1 MHATKTKQKK
11 ERSAMSFSLF
21 AGLFFALVEVIIAL
35 YTRSQAVLLDG
46 FYDSVESVMIVISI
60 GLIPLLYK
68 PSNEK
73 RPFGYLQV
81 ETLFVI
87 LKGCAM
93 VTFTLGLIFY
103 NIELV
108 LSGGRH
114 IPFGS
119 IAYFELFAALL
130 SIFVVSLLKRKNNK
144 MSSPLVSIEIQEWKI
159 DVVASL
165 GMAAAFF
172 CPLVFKGSLFENIM
186 PYLDQLIA
194 IVLSLCMLPTP
205 IRAIITGLRDI
216 FLLAPEEETVEEI
229 RSIIDPLLSSYGYDD
244 VYYDIVR
251 TSRKFWISAYV
262 SFDKD
267 LISISKL
274 ADLQTKIIIALGKHY
289 ADFYFELLPEIKY
302 TGKTE
307 IPG

>member
-93 VTFTLGLIFY
+93 VTFTLGLIFN

-130 SIFVVSLLKRKNNK
+130 SIFVVSVLKRKNNK

-172 CPLVFKGSLFENIM
+172 CPLVFKGPLFENIM